1 MTKLPPNARICKSS
15 CCHHSSLS
23 REESFSLVSRG
34 RGLEEGYRARRE
46 NEELCIIVR
55 DVSLAASVLE
65 AEQTK
70 RTEDSLLSINK
81 T

>member
-1 MTKLPPNARICKSS
+1 M
-15 CCHHSSLS
+15 
-23 REESFSLVSRG
+23 SRG

>member
-1 MTKLPPNARICKSS
+1 MNKAMSY
-15 CCHHSSLS
+15 SLS
-23 REESFSLVSRG
+23 SAW
-34 RGLEEGYRARRE
+34 ARRE
-46 NEELCIIVR
+46 HEELCIIVR